1 MNKTIATRIV
11 TCLVALAA
19 LTLILGAS
27 CNSTSGPSGNP
38 SQGTGQSTNAVVLTN
53 AVLVT
58 PSIPVWCWAAATS
71 EVLNFYGSTNSTQC
85 QLVSLVDHN
94 DTVSC
99 CPTNTNCVLVPTP
112 PSLQLLILDPRASQ
126 IRVTAT
132 YTNAPLDFGQVQT
145 QINNGNPIMVLYQ
158 GSDTSGHFAVI
169 YGYDPS
175 SQYVYIHDPLNPLA
189 VAFVVPFGSTFN
201 YNGQLVWASTF
212 TFSH

>member
-58 PSIPVWCWAAATS
+58 PSIPVWCWAATTS
-71 EVLNFYGSTNSTQC
+71 EVLNFYGFTNSSQC
-85 QLVSLVDHN
+85 QLVSLVN
-94 DTVSC
+94 NNNNVSC
-99 CPTNTNCVLVPTP
+99 CPTNTTCVAVPRP
-112 PSLQLLILDPRASQ
+112 DQLQSLISNLSTNRLIASYNPAP
-126 IRVTAT
+126 I
-132 YTNAPLDFGQVQT
+132 TNFGDVQT
-145 QINNGNPIMVLYQ
+145 QLTNGNPIMVLYR
-158 GSDTSGHFAVI
+158 GSDTSGHFALI
-169 YGYDPS
+169 YGYDPV
-175 SQYVYIHDPLNPLA
+175 SQEVYIHDPLIGGVL
-189 VAFVVPFGSTFN
+189 VPFGSVFN
-201 YNGQLVWASTF
+201 YDGRPIWAATF